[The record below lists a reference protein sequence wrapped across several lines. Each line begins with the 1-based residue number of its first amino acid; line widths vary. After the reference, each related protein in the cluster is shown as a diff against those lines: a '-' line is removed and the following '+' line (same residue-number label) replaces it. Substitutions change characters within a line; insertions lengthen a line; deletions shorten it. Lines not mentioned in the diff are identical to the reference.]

1 MLLIKRISIALILV
15 VIATSQAYALS
26 VVKPWKT
33 GVMSKADGTF
43 AYCVTEAGFED
54 GKWLLV
60 ALNPNG
66 DVNIGLGDKA
76 AQMKVGEHRTLEVDI
91 DGKLISFPAQVTKP
105 QLVVVNTKKE
115 PHILDRL
122 ANGTSINIGGTLL
135 TLSGSSAAIAELKEC
150 VRVSSGS
157 GVKSAKQSSVT
168 SVASN
173 KLSAQQKAIRV
184 NPDQSGVLSDDIAN
198 QQFDSTLPTLPGERG
213 MAPPPDFASVINQS
227 AQQQPLDPNTTLV
240 VVDDEADLP
249 PKLETEK
256 SEPAL
261 ESITLT
267 SSALPPIGKDLI
279 TKKVIKPEMSQP
291 KPLPAPLAA
300 LLNEA
305 GLKKI
310 DVRVPQG
317 QGELYAWAITG
328 EGILGSIR
336 EGDVGSGHAV
346 GDLLKQHLAYLDQT
360 CPVAAFKSRL
370 GITVSGKNDLQ
381 LVTADAYCTLQ
392 GDVVHTAL
400 VASLSDDGILSII
413 SHRAVKQDR
422 RLRDIQK
429 QLIDVL
435 QQNNN

>member
-1 MLLIKRISIALILV
+1 MLFIKRISIALILV
-15 VIATSQAYALS
+15 VLAASPAFALS

-33 GVMSKADGTF
+33 GVMSKADGAF
-43 AYCVTEAGFED
+43 AYCVTEAGFEG

-66 DVNIGLGDKA
+66 DVNIGLGDKS
-76 AQMKVGEHRTLEVDI
+76 AQMNVGEHRMLVVDI
-91 DGKLISFPAQVTKP
+91 DGKQLSLPAQVTKP

-115 PHILDRL
+115 PHMLDRL

-135 TLSGSSAAIAELKEC
+135 TLAGSSAAIAELKEC

-157 GVKSAKQSSVT
+157 GAKSAKRDSATAVSSDN
-168 SVASN
+168 SP
-173 KLSAQQKAIRV
+173 AQQKMVRT
-184 NPDQSGVLSDDIAN
+184 NPDQSGVLISTTAD

-249 PKLETEK
+249 PKSEAQK
-256 SEPAL
+256 SEPTL
-261 ESITLT
+261 QSITLT
-267 SSALPPIGKDLI
+267 STALPPIGKGS
-279 TKKVIKPEMSQP
+279 TTPTVKKTEIAQP
-291 KPLPAPLAA
+291 KPLPGPLAA
-300 LLNEA
+300 LLIEA

-310 DVRVPQG
+310 DARVPQG

-336 EGDVGSGHAV
+336 EGDVGSGQALD
-346 GDLLKQHLAYLDQT
+346 DLLKQHLTYLDQT

-370 GITVSGKNDLQ
+370 GDIVNGKDSLQ

-400 VASLSDDGILSII
+400 VASLSNDGILSII

-422 RLRDIQK
+422 RLREIQK
-429 QLIDVL
+429 HLVSVL
-435 QQNNN
+435 QQKSN